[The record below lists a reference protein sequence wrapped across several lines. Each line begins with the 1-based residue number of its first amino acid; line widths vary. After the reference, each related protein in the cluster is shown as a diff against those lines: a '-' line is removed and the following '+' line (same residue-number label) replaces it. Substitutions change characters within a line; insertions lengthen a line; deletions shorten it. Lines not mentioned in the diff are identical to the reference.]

1 MCWTH
6 AKSPTNDMPS
16 IWAEDCLKSFFDI
29 FFSFSWLYFSQNI
42 KKLCT
47 FFLQRFFNATIS
59 FQKSLI
65 PPLSPELAVSFYLQN
80 GKLMFAVYH
89 VVPETKTGG
98 SKFNRYQADC
108 IIPWVNDVIFLLSV
122 ALQKSQELVDKV
134 NTVWKDS
141 SINNDSQVLLQNS
154 FFGCSKEFIL
164 MFS

>member
-1 MCWTH
+1 
-6 AKSPTNDMPS
+6 MPR
-16 IWAEDCLKSFFDI
+16 IWAEHWLKTVI
-29 FFSFSWLYFSQNI
+29 FLVVLFTEH
-42 KKLCT
+42 KKQG
-47 FFLQRFFNATIS
+47 FFLQQFFYETIS

-141 SINNDSQVLLQNS
+141 SINDDSQVSLHFLYV
-154 FFGCSKEFIL
+154 F
-164 MFS
+164 